1 MIFRAYTEMEGE
13 GSKQSI
19 FQASDT
25 RRKWQMLNKRIRRSI
40 TAALMAG
47 VMSTAAV
54 VPVMAASNNNAHL
67 TGNGKDVKNVILMIS
82 DGWGYNQILAT
93 DYYTEGKAGTQVYEN
108 FPTKLAMST
117 YSFGDVTPAD
127 NTDGVYDPSNMWGNF
142 NNLMNNPTDSAA
154 AGTAMSTGVKTY
166 NAAIGVDEHEVD
178 LTHMTENFEAQGK
191 ATGVVT
197 SVEFSHATPASF
209 VAHHENRNDYSI
221 LANEMIKDS
230 ATDVIMGAGNPLYD
244 DNGDAAAVPNYK
256 YVGGADTWNGLVD
269 GSLDVSDADGD
280 GIDDAWTLIQSK
292 EAFEELQT
300 GETASRVIGV
310 PEIYT
315 TLQQARG
322 GDVQSDA
329 YAVEQNSNVPGL
341 DGMTKGALNVLDN
354 DEDGFF
360 LMVEGG
366 AIDWAGHAN
375 QSGRLIEEQAAFN
388 DAVDDVYEW
397 VEENSNWG
405 ETLLIVTG
413 DHETG
418 YLTGTE
424 GVYDEVENNGASVMP
439 TMAWNSGNHS
449 NQLIP
454 FFAKGAGAEIFKKV
468 ADETDTVRG
477 AYLDNTEISEV
488 IRTLID

>member
-1 MIFRAYTEMEGE
+1 M
-13 GSKQSI
+13 K
-19 FQASDT
+19 
-25 RRKWQMLNKRIRRSI
+25 NKRIRKSI

-47 VMSTAAV
+47 VMSTATF
-54 VPVMAASNNNAHL
+54 VPAMAASNNNAHL

-93 DYYTEGKAGTQVYEN
+93 DYYTEGKAGVQVYEN
-108 FPTKLAMST
+108 FPTNLAMST
-117 YSFGDVTPAD
+117 YSLGDAKTSD
-127 NTDGVYDPSNMWGNF
+127 NKDGVYDPSIMWGNF
-142 NNLMNNPTDSAA
+142 NTLMNNPTDSAA

-166 NAAIGVDEHEVD
+166 DAAIGVDEQKTD

-191 ATGVVT
+191 STGVVS

-209 VAHHENRNDYSI
+209 VAHHGNRNDYSI

-244 DNGDAAAVPNYK
+244 NDGDTTVPNYK
-256 YVGGADTWNGLVD
+256 YVGGAETWNGLVD
-269 GSLDVSDADGD
+269 GTLDVSDADGD
-280 GIDDAWTLIQSK
+280 GINDAWTLIQSK

-300 GETASRVIGV
+300 GETANRVIGV
-310 PEIYT
+310 PQVHT

-322 GDVQSDA
+322 GDAQSEA

-341 DGMTKGALNVLDN
+341 DVMAKGALNVLDN

-388 DAVDDVYEW
+388 DAVKGVYEW

-418 YLTGTE
+418 YLTGNE
-424 GVYDEVENNGASVMP
+424 GVYDEVENNGAGVMP
-439 TMAWNSGNHS
+439 TMAWNSGDHS
-449 NQLIP
+449 NQLVP
-454 FFAKGAGAEIFKKV
+454 FFAKGAGSEIFKKA
-468 ADETDTVRG
+468 ADEKDPVRG
-477 AYLDNTEISEV
+477 AYLDNTEISKV